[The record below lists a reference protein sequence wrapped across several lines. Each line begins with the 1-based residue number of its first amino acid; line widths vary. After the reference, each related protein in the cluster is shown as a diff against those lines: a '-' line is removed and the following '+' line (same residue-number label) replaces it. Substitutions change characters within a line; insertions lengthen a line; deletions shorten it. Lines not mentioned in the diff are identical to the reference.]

1 MVQLGADFFQG
12 TGAAPPGYGHDYAPA
27 DYIDAWRAL
36 TEPAGWT
43 DDDSRRL
50 KLVFAGHQR

>member
-1 MVQLGADFFQG
+1 LGADFFQG
-12 TGAAPPGYGHDYAPA
+12 TGAAPMGYGHDYAPA

-36 TEPAGWT
+36 TEPAVWT